1 VGAKASV
8 GRLFCPDEKNSNRLG
23 DVVEAEN
30 RGFVDRAL
38 PIDDHIAPDGRV
50 MEVLSVH
57 SCQGWLEGYTLTG
70 RHGLFARYKR
80 FGGTNGGTVSL
91 RKG

>member
-1 VGAKASV
+1 VSAPV
-8 GRLFCPDEKNSNRLG
+8 LLG
-23 DVVEAEN
+23 EAEN
-30 RGFVDRAL
+30 RCFVGRVR
-38 PIDDHIAPDGRV
+38 PIDDHVAPDGRM

-70 RHGLFARYKR
+70 RHGLFASYER
-80 FGGTNGGTVSL
+80 FGGTNGGAISL